1 MNAALEFHDSCVQ
14 SIHTDDHG
22 DVSLNFSEAY
32 IHKSV
37 GQPGV
42 DSGTGHFQ
50 AATVSFS
57 QAHLGGDLAE
67 CVGPLSDGTILVNGH
82 SLSLLP
88 VPYSFRGPVVAA
100 NFTFQ
105 NGAFVKIDA
114 SAVEC
119 CVFGPSE
126 FVETFHP

>member
-1 MNAALEFHDSCVQ
+1 MNAALEFHDSHVE
-14 SIHTDDHG
+14 SIQADDDG
-22 DVSLNFSEAY
+22 SVSLHFSEAY

-42 DSGTGHFQ
+42 DSGTGHIQ
-50 AATVSFS
+50 AARVSFS
-57 QAHLGGDLAE
+57 EAHFDGDLAE
-67 CVGPLSDGTILVNGH
+67 CVGPLSDGIILVSGH

-88 VPYSFRGPVVAA
+88 VPYSFRGPVAA

-105 NGAFVKIDA
+105 NGASVKIDA

-119 CVFGPSE
+119 CVFGPAA
-126 FVETFHP
+126 FVETFHQ